1 MSTLA
6 SLLPQLREVALD
18 ATGTPMA
25 GALLYSYAAGTS
37 TPLATYSDVGL
48 TTPNANP
55 VVANSGGLFGPIYL
69 SAAGYKFDLQSSA
82 AVSLYTQDNVYPA
95 SYIASNAV
103 QNQIAA
109 TCAGRLTL
117 TTGVPVTTSDVT
129 AATTLRFTPYKGAS
143 IGLYDGSQWNLRTF
157 SELSI
162 AVPATTSQMYD
173 VFVFDN
179 SGTATL
185 ELLAWT
191 NDTTRATAI
200 TTQDGIYVKT
210 GALTR
215 RYVGSFRTT
224 AVSGQT
230 EDSFAKRYVW
240 NYYNRVTRG
249 LRVNESTAT
258 WTYTTNTLRQ
268 ANGSTA
274 NQLDVIVGVAEVL
287 LEAAVISSAQN
298 ATTVTVSVSIGEDS
312 TSATAS
318 GAETVIANT
327 PATATFPI
335 TLAARLTKYPA
346 IGRHFYAWLE
356 TSGAGGTTTWYG
368 ASAGAQSGIVGRLEG

>member
-25 GALLYSYAAGTS
+25 GALLYSYAAGTA
-37 TPLATYSDVGL
+37 TPLATYSDAAL
-48 TTPNANP
+48 TTPNSNP
-55 VVANSGGLFGPIYL
+55 VVANSGGLFPPIYL
-69 SAAGYKFDLQSSA
+69 SNTGYKFDLQSSA
-82 AVSLYTQDNVYPA
+82 AVSLFTSDPVYPPG
-95 SYIASNAV
+95 YIASNAV

-117 TTGVPVTTSDVT
+117 TTGVPVTTADVT

-179 SGTATL
+179 SGTAAL

-191 NDTTRATAI
+191 NDTTRATAL

-230 EDSFAKRYVW
+230 EDSLTKRYMW
-240 NYYNRVTRG
+240 NYYNRVRRPMRRIDG
-249 LRVNESTAT
+249 AVT
-258 WTYTTNTLRQ
+258 WNYTTAAFRQ

-274 NQLDVIVGVAEVL
+274 NQFDVVVGVAEVSINVL
-287 LEAAVISSAQN
+287 VQASATNAVAN
-298 ATTVTVSVSIGEDS
+298 SIAVAVGEDS
-312 TSATAS
+312 TST
-318 GAETVIANT
+318 
-327 PATATFPI
+327 TATGCVI
-335 TLAARLTKYPA
+335 QVGAAVSGENNPTSASLFTMPA

-356 TSGAGGTTTWYG
+356 YSTASGTTTWNGTG
-368 ASAGAQSGIVGRLEG
+368 AVFAISGMSGSMEG